1 MLFLLL
7 VLGLLSP
14 VSRAAPIAEPG
25 LTLGLK
31 FDKRSNG
38 LPTLTL
44 PDAVYQA
51 AGYDVEND
59 VCLVVTCQLAWFL
72 GR

>member
-1 MLFLLL
+1 MLLVLLL
-7 VLGLLSP
+7 VGLLSH

-59 VCLVVTCQLAWFL
+59 VCPVVTCQLA
-72 GR
+72 